1 MPSVVALVALLS
13 LWMFLDAKI
22 TAAFLHRFGN
32 CGQLRRPAPESPIRI
47 AGPLGSCRRVKPRAG
62 NSA

>member
-32 CGQLRRPAPESPIRI
+32 CGQLRRPASQ
-47 AGPLGSCRRVKPRAG
+47 GPWALAD
-62 NSA
+62 A

>member
-13 LWMFLDAKI
+13 LWMFSDAKI

-32 CGQLRRPAPESPIRI
+32 CGQLLRPTPSRRPRLAGAPW
-47 AGPLGSCRRVKPRAG
+47 ALAD
-62 NSA
+62 A